1 MPVLNDIIGT
11 ADMKEKQS
19 AHREKLFNG
28 IELREMIA
36 RWVEPRRVPK
46 TPKVVTDTSD
56 FFKVDY
62 DDVVIFE
69 DRPYFVRNYEREG
82 RFGIDDEPKFWVRR
96 AIDLA
101 DGSTK
106 ILKMVF
112 HEEFKARVGGI
123 TFECVRSPLKE
134 AAILDMVRGHPNF
147 MQGFS
152 VKDSAE
158 NIIRIINYIRGT
170 TLADHVLP
178 LGKDHEDYFY
188 NYFPSVLEEFIDLAR
203 AIKFL
208 HERGQ
213 KHGDIRRDHIIK
225 EKETGVCRWIDF
237 DFNYLHKENMF
248 GYDLFG
254 LGNILIYLAGRGD
267 VTMQRLKEEGAPVF
281 HSLTANDVNIIF
293 NNRLA
298 NLKKVYPYIPEAMN
312 IVMLHFSSGA
322 NIFYDHIDQLLS
334 DMQEA
339 GSSIGWS

>member
-1 MPVLNDIIGT
+1 
-11 ADMKEKQS
+11 MKEKQL
-19 AHREKLFNG
+19 AGRENLFNE

-36 RWVEPRRVPK
+36 RWVEPGRVPK
-46 TPKVVTDTSD
+46 IPRVVTDTSD

-62 DDVVIFE
+62 DDVVIF
-69 DRPYFVRNYEREG
+69 DNRPYFVRNYEREG

-106 ILKMVF
+106 IIKMVF
-112 HEEFKARVGGI
+112 HEEFKARVGDI

-170 TLADHVLP
+170 TLADHVLT

-188 NYFPSVLEEFIDLAR
+188 NYFPAVLDDFIDLAR

-213 KHGDIRRDHIIK
+213 KHGDIRRDHVIK
-225 EKETGVCRWIDF
+225 EKDTGVCRWIDF

-254 LGNILIYLAGRGD
+254 LGNILIYLTGRGD
-267 VTMQRLKEEGAPVF
+267 VTIQRLKEDESRVF
-281 HSLTANDVNIIF
+281 HSLTADDMNIIF

-298 NLKKVYPYIPEAMN
+298 NLKKMYPYIPEAMN
-312 IVMLHFSSGA
+312 ITLRHFSFGA

-334 DMQEA
+334 DMKEA
-339 GSSIGWS
+339 EMSIGRP